1 MSKYIMINSVCH
13 GKIGE
18 KIPSI
23 NNPVDI
29 DLHVGDLLVFEFNK
43 EIYRRPVVKYSNH
56 YGVYGFGFVHF
67 KVDKIKKI
75 AEYRVLNEEI
85 LKSCHGEGYESVSF
99 EIVEAKKMTL
109 VEIEKELGYKIELI

>member
-1 MSKYIMINSVCH
+1 MNKYIIINSVCH

-18 KIPSI
+18 KIPFV
-23 NNPVDI
+23 NNPLDI

-43 EIYRRPVVKYSNH
+43 EIYCRPIVKYNNH
-56 YGVYGFGFVHF
+56 YGVYGFVVVNF
-67 KVDKIKKI
+67 KFDKIKKI
-75 AEYRVLNEEI
+75 AEYTALNEEL
-85 LKSCHGEGYESVSF
+85 LKSCHGDDYEYVSF